1 MFLSKTDPLR
11 PALTATSKLGCLF
24 ALVLLSRLPFLD
36 AGYGLNIDAW
46 RVARAAREI
55 ATTGEYSVSRFPG
68 YPLQEITCALFWRGG
83 PCALNALTAIF
94 SAVAATAFA
103 VIVRRLGCRDWF
115 LAGLALAA
123 TPIFF
128 VSSVCSKDYM
138 WGLAFVLLSLLSA
151 LNYRPAVAGALL
163 GLAIGCR
170 PTSAAMALPIALVVA
185 DGPPHGWRSIAKFA
199 AAASI
204 IALLAFM
211 PAFFRYGIGFLT
223 FYANHPRPTG
233 SLILIR
239 STFEVWGGFG
249 LIALGIA
256 AGGAWL
262 ARKQPHSNNPRIV
275 WSILLILAIY
285 ITAYLRLPD
294 QAGYL
299 LPIVPAALLL
309 VCLFSP
315 RPILQIAFFSLLF
328 APVAE
333 PTPRGIRPG
342 AILADHQDR
351 LQNLANIRDLL
362 QLTESASGNNTFVVG
377 ASEPEI
383 AVLTPRLRDGR
394 NRYVY
399 LMTALE
405 ARAAIGDGR
414 HLYYLPA
421 MRKFNY
427 EATGVD
433 LAEYGALDLRCL
445 LANSNCPPTLD
456 STLEVSK

>member
-1 MFLSKTDPLR
+1 VFVSRTDLLR

-55 ATTGEYSVSRFPG
+55 ATTGEYTVSRFPG
-68 YPLQEITCALFWRGG
+68 YPIQEITCALFWRGG
-83 PCALNALTAIF
+83 PCALNALTAVF

-103 VIVRRLGCRDWF
+103 AIVRKLGCRDWF

-138 WGLAFVLLSLLSA
+138 WGLAFALLSFLGA
-151 LNYRPAVAGALL
+151 LNCWPAVAGAFL
-163 GLAIGCR
+163 GLATGCR
-170 PTSAAMALPIALVVA
+170 PTSAAMALPIALVIA
-185 DGPPHGWRSIAKFA
+185 NATPHGWRSIAKFA

-204 IALLAFM
+204 VALLAFM
-211 PAFFRYGIGFLT
+211 PAFFRYGTGFLT

-256 AGGAWL
+256 AGGGWL
-262 ARKQPHSNNPRIV
+262 TRKQPHSSNSRIV
-275 WSILLILAIY
+275 WSLLLILAIY
-285 ITAYLRLPD
+285 ITAYLGLPD

-299 LPIVPAALLL
+299 LPIVPAVLLL

-315 RPILQIAFFSLLF
+315 RPSLQVAFCCLLF
-328 APVAE
+328 APIAE

-342 AILADHQDR
+342 AILSDHQDR
-351 LQNLANIRDLL
+351 LQNLANIRDFLE
-362 QLTESASGNNTFVVG
+362 LTESVPGNNTFVVG

-399 LMTALE
+399 LMNALE
-405 ARAAIGDGR
+405 AKAAIDDGR

-427 EATGVD
+427 EETGVD
-433 LAEYGALDLRCL
+433 LAEYGARDLRCV
-445 LANSNCPPTLD
+445 LANSNCPVTPGGAFQA
-456 STLEVSK
+456 SE

>member
-1 MFLSKTDPLR
+1 
-11 PALTATSKLGCLF
+11 
-24 ALVLLSRLPFLD
+24 
-36 AGYGLNIDAW
+36 
-46 RVARAAREI
+46 
-55 ATTGEYSVSRFPG
+55 
-68 YPLQEITCALFWRGG
+68 
-83 PCALNALTAIF
+83 
-94 SAVAATAFA
+94 
-103 VIVRRLGCRDWF
+103 
-115 LAGLALAA
+115 
-123 TPIFF
+123 
-128 VSSVCSKDYM
+128 
-138 WGLAFVLLSLLSA
+138 
-151 LNYRPAVAGALL
+151 
-163 GLAIGCR
+163 
-170 PTSAAMALPIALVVA
+170 MALPIALVVA

-421 MRKFNY
+421 MHKFNY

-433 LAEYGALDLRCL
+433 LAEYGARDLRCL

>member
-103 VIVRRLGCRDWF
+103 VIVRKLGCRDWF

-433 LAEYGALDLRCL
+433 LAEYGARDLRCL

>member
-1 MFLSKTDPLR
+1 MFLSKIDLLR
-11 PALTATSKLGCLF
+11 PALTTTSKLGCLF

-55 ATTGEYSVSRFPG
+55 ATTGEYNMSRFPG
-68 YPLQEITCALFWRGG
+68 YPIQEITCALFWRGG
-83 PCALNALTAIF
+83 PCALNALTAAF
-94 SAVAATAFA
+94 SAVAVTAFA
-103 VIVRRLGCRDWF
+103 AIVRKLGCRDWF

-138 WGLAFVLLSLLSA
+138 WGLAFVLLSFLGA
-151 LNYRPAVAGALL
+151 LNYRPALAGAVL

-170 PTSAAMALPIALVVA
+170 PTSAAMALPIALLLANAPRKV
-185 DGPPHGWRSIAKFA
+185 WQSMAKFA

-204 IALLAFM
+204 VALLAFM

-239 STFEVWGGFG
+239 STFEVWGGLG
-249 LIALGIA
+249 LVALGLA

-262 ARKQPHSNNPRIV
+262 ARKQPHLNNPPIV
-275 WSILLILAIY
+275 WSLLLILAIY
-285 ITAYLRLPD
+285 ITAYLCLPD

-309 VCLFSP
+309 ICLFSP

-328 APVAE
+328 APIVE

-342 AILADHQDR
+342 AILSDHQDR
-351 LQNLANIRDLL
+351 LQNLANMRDFLE
-362 QLTESASGNNTFVVG
+362 LTESVPGNNTFVVG

-405 ARAAIGDGR
+405 AKTAIGDGR

-427 EATGVD
+427 EATGID
-433 LAEYGALDLRCL
+433 LAEYGARDLRCL
-445 LANSNCPPTLD
+445 LANSKCPATPADALGA
-456 STLEVSK
+456 SE

>member
-1 MFLSKTDPLR
+1 VFLSKTDPLR
-11 PALTATSKLGCLF
+11 PALIATGKLGCLF

-103 VIVRRLGCRDWF
+103 VIVRKLGCRDWF

-399 LMTALE
+399 LMNALE

-433 LAEYGALDLRCL
+433 LAEYGARYLRCL